1 MMPDDGHTTRG
12 GATQLRGDATQRR
25 TDGAKVLPRREKIYV
40 PKIMMDTMLSAT
52 GNGTSLHFGYGHL
65 CGKHNKLFSLSHIEE
80 CDALSGVGDIRKY
93 FNKLKEVHLLEWQRE
108 ERLQAITAFALL
120 TLQMQNLSE

>member
-1 MMPDDGHTTRG
+1 MMHDDGHTTRG

-25 TDGAKVLPRREKIYV
+25 TDGTKVLPRREKIYV

-65 CGKHNKLFSLSHIEE
+65 CCKHNKLFSLSHIEE

-93 FNKLKEVHLLEWQRE
+93 ANKLKEVHLLEWQRE